1 LVEVISSRE
10 FPCRPWIGVGAVVI
24 NDDKVLMIKRGKPP
38 SQGRWSLPGG
48 AQKTGET
55 VGEAACREV
64 AEETGLKVQIQGLID
79 VVDSITRDGN
89 GKIQYHYTLID
100 LLASPQS
107 GEIVAGGDALA
118 VKWFDDVDLGQVSIW
133 SETKR
138 IITLAKD
145 MMKSCDTER
154 RMKEST
160 A

>member
-1 LVEVISSRE
+1 MVEVISSRE
-10 FPCRPWIGVGAVVI
+10 FPCRPLIGVGAVVI

-100 LLASPQS
+100 LL
-107 GEIVAGGDALA
+107 
-118 VKWFDDVDLGQVSIW
+118 
-133 SETKR
+133 
-138 IITLAKD
+138 
-145 MMKSCDTER
+145 
-154 RMKEST
+154 
-160 A
+160 